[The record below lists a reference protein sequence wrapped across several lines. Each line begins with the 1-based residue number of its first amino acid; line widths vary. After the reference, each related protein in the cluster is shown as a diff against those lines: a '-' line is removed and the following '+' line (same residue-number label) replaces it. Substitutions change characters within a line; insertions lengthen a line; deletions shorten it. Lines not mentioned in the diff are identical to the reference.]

1 MAGGNAEPP
10 DKRKLSAE
18 RKLELAF
25 SGLRY
30 WKRRVSLGIPFD
42 QFCEAA
48 GVSSAALTHLERGY
62 HRVNEATVS
71 QIDAALTAAEQ
82 AKATGK

>member
-25 SGLRY
+25 SGLTY
-30 WKRRVSLGIPFD
+30 WRRRVSLGIPFD

-48 GVSSAALTHLERGY
+48 GVSSTALTHLERGY
-62 HRVNEATVS
+62 HRVNEAIVS

-82 AKATGK
+82 AEATGK

>member
-25 SGLRY
+25 SGLTY
-30 WKRRVSLGIPFD
+30 WRRRVSLGIPFD

-48 GVSSAALTHLERGY
+48 GVSSTALTHLERGY